1 MPDDRDVVGFL
12 RLHLGRRVLIQRTQG
27 ALDFRRSNHGEI
39 DAHVEHVA
47 DGLYGLVDKGIGG
60 GDQQAPAVERDRQ
73 DPIGLEEREL
83 QAVRQDGTGRE
94 IHRFDQRQTAIG
106 SVGQTEVGLGNQTEF
121 DQHEIETLGSR
132 FGGPPGP
139 ADGGGIDQVL
149 ADQKVGKRLREA
161 GVPWPRQF
169 RSPAWRRGRAQQL
182 LDIE

>member
-1 MPDDRDVVGFL
+1 MVL
-12 RLHLGRRVLIQRTQG
+12 RKENCN
-27 ALDFRRSNHGEI
+27 RS
-39 DAHVEHVA
+39 A
-47 DGLYGLVDKGIGG
+47 
-60 GDQQAPAVERDRQ
+60 R
-73 DPIGLEEREL
+73 
-83 QAVRQDGTGRE
+83 TGRAGRS
-94 IHRFDQRQTAIG
+94 HRFDQRQTAIG
-106 SVGQTEVGLGNQTEF
+106 GVGQTEVGLGNQTEL

-139 ADGGGIDQVL
+139 ADGGGIDQIL